1 MANLTAIYNTACF
14 FAYIFSIL
22 LLKEKIVRNKV
33 LAVVLSLVGVAI
45 ISLTSRG
52 SSDSDGDS
60 AKASNKVGL
69 LGDVLSLVGAAL
81 YGFEEVRQTP
91 VDGEHG
97 IIAMLKKDVY

>member
-14 FAYIFSIL
+14 FAYLFSII

-45 ISLTSRG
+45 ISLTSRD

-60 AKASNKVGL
+60 AKASNKSGL
-69 LGDVLSLVGAAL
+69 LGDLLSLVAAAL
-81 YGFEEVRQTP
+81 YGFEEVRRTP
-91 VDGEHG
+91 TDGEHYT
-97 IIAMLKKDVY
+97 IAVLEKHVY